1 MRRALLFTIGAIL
14 IFATS
19 CTRQNGPLIMTPF
32 EKLQGEW
39 YYNKA
44 FFVYNNGILRDDVLS
59 DFIDCRIVFDG
70 NIITMTNL
78 STGQVLEGTFEL
90 YKSDVGGY
98 WDEFGN
104 YVEDMERF
112 MTAYLYDTRTNRRF
126 TYDWQINYLT
136 RNKLNFGEFYSD
148 GNYSFKMKKVF

>member
-1 MRRALLFTIGAIL
+1 MKRALLFTIGAIL
-14 IFATS
+14 LFATS
-19 CTRQNGPLIMTPF
+19 CTRQNGPVIMTPY

-44 FFVYNNGILRDDVLS
+44 FFVYNSGILRDDVLS
-59 DFIDCRIVFDG
+59 DFVDCRIIFDG
-70 NIITMTNL
+70 NIISMENL
-78 STGQVLEGTFEL
+78 RTGQVLEGTFEL
-90 YKSDVGGY
+90 YRSDVGGY

-104 YVEDMERF
+104 YQEDMERYL
-112 MTAYLYDTRTNRRF
+112 TAYLFDTRTNQRF